1 MHTAVAYVVHFH
13 QAFLM
18 HTLQEMQM
26 ECRPPYFQQDE
37 EKYAPA
43 HEDSDFSLRDTSQ
56 QFPYMY

>member
-1 MHTAVAYVVHFH
+1 
-13 QAFLM
+13 M